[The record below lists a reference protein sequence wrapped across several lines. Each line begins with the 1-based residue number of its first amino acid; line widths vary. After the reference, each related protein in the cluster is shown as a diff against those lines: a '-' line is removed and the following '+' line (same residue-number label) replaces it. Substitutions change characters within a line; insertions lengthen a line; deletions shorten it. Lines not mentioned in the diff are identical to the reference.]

1 MILPSSYPFIR
12 IINEVVRIH
21 SRTRAVFAAV
31 ETETG
36 LGVLELSVLSFVAE
50 ARTPFTVA
58 ALGRSLGH
66 PRQVIQRAANALV
79 DQGLLKLEDNPQH
92 KRAKVLATTSDGRE
106 MKARADARA
115 EEIAREMVRT
125 LSVDACD
132 EIVAQLRLVRMDM
145 DRYIARKDM

>member
-1 MILPSSYPFIR
+1 MILPSRYPFIR
-12 IINEVVRIH
+12 IINEVLRIH
-21 SRTRAVFAAV
+21 GRTRAVFSAV

-58 ALGRSLGH
+58 ALGLSLGY

-79 DQGLLKLEDNPQH
+79 EQGLLRMEDNPHH
-92 KRAKVLATTSDGRE
+92 KRAKVLATTCDGRE
-106 MKARADARA
+106 LKARADARA

-125 LSVDACD
+125 LSAEACD

-145 DRYIARKDM
+145 DRYIARKDK